1 MRANKT
7 AGVVLTLLGLSLT
20 HGFSRSQ
27 TSPGQQNSAVATE
40 PNPNAVRIREV
51 QKVEELLPQI
61 PDRGAALYFLAR
73 RYAQLGAS
81 QKAVTLLKECISLGE
96 GFDPAEA
103 PTFQPL
109 KSDPEFRELVE
120 QVRRR
125 YPPVHQA
132 RVAFTIP
139 ETDLFP
145 EGLAA
150 DPARRLFYMGSMHRK
165 KIIRIAEAGEVSDF
179 VKPDLYNLMPV
190 GGVKVDQTNH
200 NVWAATDPG
209 DENRSELVHFDSSG
223 KLLGRFPAPGPGP
236 HDLNDLVLRNAD
248 EIYVTDTSA
257 HQVCRFDRKS
267 HGFTSLAF
275 PRSLLYP
282 NGITLSGDGR
292 RLYWADI
299 LGVICV
305 DLRDR
310 STQEVIP
317 GKDNTLAGIDGL
329 YWYKGGLLGVQYGT
343 GSYRVA
349 RWALSADGLCV
360 ASTEILE
367 YRCPL
372 VSFPTTGAIVGQNFY
387 FIANTGIGNLN
398 HDTIVDPGKLEPIYI
413 AVVLLK

>member
-236 HDLNDLVLRNAD
+236 HDLSSIQMGLP
-248 EIYVTDTSA
+248 
-257 HQVCRFDRKS
+257 F
-267 HGFTSLAF
+267 LAM
-275 PRSLLYP
+275 
-282 NGITLSGDGR
+282 GDGSIWR
-292 RLYWADI
+292 TY
-299 LGVICV
+299 LG
-305 DLRDR
+305 
-310 STQEVIP
+310 
-317 GKDNTLAGIDGL
+317 
-329 YWYKGGLLGVQYGT
+329 
-343 GSYRVA
+343 
-349 RWALSADGLCV
+349 
-360 ASTEILE
+360 
-367 YRCPL
+367 
-372 VSFPTTGAIVGQNFY
+372 
-387 FIANTGIGNLN
+387 
-398 HDTIVDPGKLEPIYI
+398 
-413 AVVLLK
+413 